1 MVTATSQPDFSN
13 PFSIVGFLVQNAADR
28 EDVQQNEIDRW
39 VAAIAN
45 IDSITRHED
54 PDLRYR
60 LAQCIARCGFGHST
74 GRDVSGSMLLNELS
88 STECYMDGSEPK
100 TAQEIRVMLY
110 CGNLNSLAEAQEGDI
125 RAAIFA
131 ACALKYAVREFAS
144 EHPVLAIQVYL
155 FGHGN

>member
-1 MVTATSQPDFSN
+1 
-13 PFSIVGFLVQNAADR
+13 
-28 EDVQQNEIDRW
+28 
-39 VAAIAN
+39 
-45 IDSITRHED
+45 
-54 PDLRYR
+54 
-60 LAQCIARCGFGHST
+60 
-74 GRDVSGSMLLNELS
+74 MLLNELS